1 MTAFHPDQKDWGEER
16 PFRPKILFQLDP
28 PKDRK
33 DPTYAVGNMMYNG
46 HLLLDPD
53 NRPIHNFHEI
63 PLTVSSQVEGWVME
77 AIRRQHS
84 KISANDFR
92 ARMPRDPSG
101 KKLRDIHGKW
111 TGPGKDSLSKSGSV
125 DMRMT
130 RWRMKHRCASWVERG
145 GSKRLRD
152 YFWEQLT
159 PENQAAN
166 TTEWM
171 SDVTDEMEMKLIES
185 LNLGQYP
192 NRSNRKKT
200 GQQGKPQ
207 DAILGSEEPGR
218 MDDQS
223 TEQRDSQYEE
233 DPEEDEDSATTFE
246 DARQSQHEEDPGEG
260 DGLAMNFED
269 ARLLNFGDGSPA
281 PLNHGA
287 IQQAP
292 MPMAAQSTNPM
303 KRKLQASNIYGQS
316 HGRLAETTDS
326 PRYAKRARQEGRMEP
341 SKTAQTPLYDGT
353 LPMAAQS
360 SNPLKRK
367 TDASNIYGQL
377 HSELVENTDSPR
389 YAKKARQEGRTEPLK
404 NARSDRRVEPGKGS
418 KSRTDFML
426 QRRFQGTDTNTD
438 TGNLHRGPSAEVPHP
453 SPVGSYIDPNVRH
466 IGVEQQPVHFEHT
479 YPLTFG
485 NNPHS
490 AQMGFQN
497 GNIPAFGGMM
507 YPPLM
512 GYQHG
517 CPTAL
522 GGMGNQAHTGY
533 GYNPAV
539 GGIAHHPYMA
549 YGHNPAFGGMAHQ
562 PYVAYGHNPAFGM
575 IHQPYIGNGIG
586 HNTALGIGQ
595 PFMASQHQ
603 TLPAIGGMVPMEYGN
618 QHHPALGMG
627 HPALGMGHS
636 PYMSYLHG
644 DLGGFGDGIGQA
656 QMGPYQPLQQDETS
670 TETVKQGNSDY
681 IPDDAGADLGD
692 TGSNHTSIETFKEG
706 DSGYITNDG
715 GATMDGT
722 GIDGDEMEELLK
734 KAMAEYATTDMGY
747 VGQPIE
753 QAGEGTDAHTNG
765 VSGGEEEAGAELNE
779 SQARQ
784 ELGGEGEDHS
794 SARDEN
800 VEFVEIEDGLEG
812 DLTTGSSQEAGIGT
826 DTFAC
831 GESDHEERME
841 ADRED
846 QDADELDSLFDEAE
860 DILHGT
866 EEDTPA
872 LIEGVESP
880 ETPARPFTPEQGHT
894 KQGFTSVEIEH
905 GEETQQNQDENTEES
920 VEKVPF
926 LEDDTVDFS
935 TNFMYDLEIPMMKSP
950 EPSSSRQSMALNLT
964 SDQNDIDSLFEEPRE
979 NNGIDSLFEEPGEN
993 VDVNSLFE
1001 EPGENTDNSSLLHE
1015 PLDSGYT
1022 AEAPFDF
1029 LAAFPEPDFEW
1040 AGQDIDWTTPEMVA
1054 HMEEFLSSEGNRNAL
1069 DLDPVQLHHI
1079 G

>member
-53 NRPIHNFHEI
+53 NRPIRNFHEI

-101 KKLRDIHGKW
+101 KNLRDIHGKW
-111 TGPGKDSLSKSGSV
+111 TGPGKDPLSKSGSV

-223 TEQRDSQYEE
+223 TEQRDLQYEE
-233 DPEEDEDSATTFE
+233 NPEEDEDSAITFE

-269 ARLLNFGDGSPA
+269 ARLFNFGDGFTA

-292 MPMAAQSTNPM
+292 MPAQSTNPM
-303 KRKLQASNIYGQS
+303 KRKLQASNTYGES
-316 HGRLAETTDS
+316 YGRLAETTDS
-326 PRYAKRARQEGRMEP
+326 PRYAKRARQEGRLEP
-341 SKTAQTPLYDGT
+341 SKTARTPLYDGT
-353 LPMAAQS
+353 LPMAAQPT
-360 SNPLKRK
+360 NPLKRK
-367 TDASNIYGQL
+367 TDASNIYGQS

-426 QRRFQGTDTNTD
+426 QRRFQKTDTSTE
-438 TGNLHRGPSAEVPHP
+438 TGNLHRGPSAGVPQP
-453 SPVGSYIDPNVRH
+453 SPVGSYINPDLRH
-466 IGVEQQPVHFEHT
+466 IGVEQQPVQLEHT
-479 YPLTFG
+479 YPHTFG
-485 NNPHS
+485 IDPHS
-490 AQMGFQN
+490 GFQT

-507 YPPLM
+507 YPPHM

-517 CPTAL
+517 CPTAF
-522 GGMGNQAHTGY
+522 GGMANKAHMAY

-549 YGHNPAFGGMAHQ
+549 FGHNPAFGGMAHQ
-562 PYVAYGHNPAFGM
+562 PY
-575 IHQPYIGNGIG
+575 IGNGIE
-586 HNTALGIGQ
+586 HNTGLGIGQ

-603 TLPAIGGMVPMEYGN
+603 NLPAFRGMAPMEYGN

-627 HPALGMGHS
+627 YSAFGMGHS
-636 PYMSYLHG
+636 PYMSYLQG
-644 DLGGFGDGIGQA
+644 DFGGYGSGIGQA
-656 QMGPYQPLQQDETS
+656 QTGPYQPLQHDEAS
-670 TETVKQGNSDY
+670 TETVKDGNNDN
-681 IPDDAGADLGD
+681 IPNDASADRED
-692 TGSNHTSIETFKEG
+692 TGSHHTCIESLNEG

-715 GATMDGT
+715 GTAMDGT

-734 KAMAEYATTDMGY
+734 KAMAEYATTDMSY
-747 VGQPIE
+747 VE
-753 QAGEGTDAHTNG
+753 QAREGANAHTNG

-784 ELGGEGEDHS
+784 KIGGEGEDHS
-794 SARDEN
+794 SAGNEN
-800 VEFVEIEDGLEG
+800 VEFVEIEDSLEG
-812 DLTTGSSQEAGIGT
+812 DLITGSSQEVGVGT

-831 GESDHEERME
+831 GESDHAECTE
-841 ADRED
+841 ADREN

-860 DILHGT
+860 DIPYGT

-880 ETPARPFTPEQGHT
+880 ETPARPFTPEQEHT
-894 KQGFTSVEIEH
+894 KVGFTSVEIEH
-905 GEETQQNQDENTEES
+905 GEQTQQNQDEITEGS

-935 TNFMYDLEIPMMKSP
+935 TNFLYDLEIPMMKSP
-950 EPSSSRQSMALNLT
+950 KSLSSRQSMALNLT
-964 SDQNDIDSLFEEPRE
+964 SNQDDIASLFEEPRE
-979 NNGIDSLFEEPGEN
+979 NNDVNFLSEEPLEN
-993 VDVNSLFE
+993 NDNNFLFDE
-1001 EPGENTDNSSLLHE
+1001 QLESGHTD
-1015 PLDSGYT
+1015 
-1022 AEAPFDF
+1022 EAPLDF
-1029 LAAFPEPDFEW
+1029 LAAFPEPEFEW

-1054 HMEEFLSSEGNRNAL
+1054 HMEEFLSSEGNRDAL
-1069 DLDPVQLHHI
+1069 DWDPVQLHHI